1 LFGKDIIDG
10 QYVVK
15 DVNKYLTKIANHI
28 AKVPPGQVSEVLK
41 RVYELEFGI
50 DTRKLKHSDERVAV
64 FEQKPIMDRMSGVGY
79 EYLMHEYLERDI
91 LKYTGEKFEEFY
103 SKPRWYTR
111 AMIDMILK
119 LEATQKRNAP
129 KFPEEK

>member
-1 LFGKDIIDG
+1 MH
-10 QYVVK
+10 VVK
-15 DVNKYLTKIANHI
+15 DVNVYLNKIAKHV
-28 AKVPPGQVSEVLK
+28 AKVPPGQVAEVLK
-41 RVYELEFGI
+41 RVYELEFDI
-50 DTRKLKHSDERVAV
+50 DTRKKKHSDEKVAV

-111 AMIDMILK
+111 SMIDMIVK
-119 LEATQKRNAP
+119 LEAAQKRNMP
-129 KFPEEK
+129 KLPE

>member
-1 LFGKDIIDG
+1 MFGKDIIDG

-50 DTRKLKHSDERVAV
+50 DTRKLKHSDE
-64 FEQKPIMDRMSGVGY
+64 
-79 EYLMHEYLERDI
+79 
-91 LKYTGEKFEEFY
+91 
-103 SKPRWYTR
+103 
-111 AMIDMILK
+111 
-119 LEATQKRNAP
+119 
-129 KFPEEK
+129 